1 MQRAECR
8 GHDNPWNRL
17 TEESCMATWMALG
30 GCCFKKLQVWVL
42 RFHDINVWCIAY
54 LWFFLWYRNLHTCII
69 CVKLVSTCKLAN
81 VISDETESYFLQLLR
96 IPYLVTS
103 KLQLSC
109 GFYSD
114 GELNQN
120 SFPIPQNF
128 ETQPTRCKWD
138 LVALEMMKG
147 LK

>member
-1 MQRAECR
+1 MNVSTSSGMQRAECR

-17 TEESCMATWMALG
+17 TEESCMATLMALG

-42 RFHDINVWCIAY
+42 RFHDIEVWCIAY
-54 LWFFLWYRNLHTCII
+54 LWFVYGIGI
-69 CVKLVSTCKLAN
+69 YIVCVKLVSTRKLAY
-81 VISDETESYFLQLLR
+81 VTSDEAESYFLQLLR

-128 ETQPTRCKWD
+128 ENQPTR
-138 LVALEMMKG
+138 LQV
-147 LK
+147 